1 MKRRRKRLMSKSG
14 SDSEKG
20 ERLERR
26 RMLLM
31 SKSGS
36 GTERGRGWKERGS
49 N

>member
-1 MKRRRKRLMSKSG
+1 MSKSG